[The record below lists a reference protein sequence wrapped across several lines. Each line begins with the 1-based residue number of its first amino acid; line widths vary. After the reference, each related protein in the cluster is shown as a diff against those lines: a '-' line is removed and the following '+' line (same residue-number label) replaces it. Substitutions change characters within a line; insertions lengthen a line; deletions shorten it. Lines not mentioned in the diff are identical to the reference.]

1 MDYLTLVIAIGGIAT
16 GVGAIGTVIVA
27 RRQLTEQRQFLQEQT
42 DIARRQAKITETTLK
57 EENERARVN
66 LEVDIMYKSWEQ
78 WSSPTYEEYR
88 RQSVQYFMRNF
99 VIDGRLVEPDSM
111 DASTRKIFEYYD
123 ELGYLTRTG
132 VLRFERVWNSY
143 SGGIRLGWAWWE
155 PAVKRLRGE
164 WNEPHWCENFEYL
177 YDRTLEFDRARGRTG
192 APPTSEEVRH
202 FVEEA
207 AELFLV
213 DPEPHSP
220 NHLSVDDE
228 RPRRERPGP

>member
-1 MDYLTLVIAIGGIAT
+1 MKGQSGVDYLTLAIAIGGIAT

-99 VIDGRLVEPDSM
+99 AIDGGLLEPDSM
-111 DASTRKIFEYYD
+111 DASTRKIFEY
-123 ELGYLTRTG
+123 
-132 VLRFERVWNSY
+132 
-143 SGGIRLGWAWWE
+143 
-155 PAVKRLRGE
+155 
-164 WNEPHWCENFEYL
+164 
-177 YDRTLEFDRARGRTG
+177 
-192 APPTSEEVRH
+192 
-202 FVEEA
+202 
-207 AELFLV
+207 
-213 DPEPHSP
+213 
-220 NHLSVDDE
+220 
-228 RPRRERPGP
+228 